1 MKLRVLLSALVA
13 AFALN
18 VWGERVITTRTVED
32 YSPPMV
38 GNGWLGAVMSRSGFA
53 PEKVFVA
60 DGVVPGG
67 KHGVSSIVPAISP
80 VNIEIIVN
88 GKPFETVDWQQTLNM
103 DSAFVETVHRGRD
116 VEVSVRFI
124 ALRALKS
131 ALMAQI
137 KISALRGCKVEV
149 VNRIEG
155 VDESE
160 SRRVWCREG
169 GVRVKHGS
177 KMFGKEIME
186 AVAVFLPGVNF
197 IGESADSVVFEM
209 KRGERAECA
218 VVGTVCSTAT
228 FSDAWNEAERQAV
241 YAYEQGPESLV
252 ARHAELW
259 RDLWRGNVEVDDDE
273 WLQRVANVCVYNL
286 YSNIDAAGARSVA
299 PMGLSSDK
307 YYGHVFWDVDTWILP
322 VMAELQPDMARSML
336 EYRYN
341 GLEAARTRASMHG
354 YRGAMFP
361 WEADANG
368 EESTPTF
375 ALTGPMEHH
384 ITADVANAAWLYYK
398 KSGDKEWLRSRG
410 YPIIKDCADFWVSRT
425 TDNGDGSFSIK
436 NVVGADEYAEG
447 VDDNAFTNGA
457 AKRAL
462 EAATEAAQVLGERSD
477 EAWKRVADGLRFHR
491 NADGSVAEYKGYAG
505 AKIKQA
511 DAALLAYPL
520 ELLTD
525 RQEIERTINHY
536 ASKLDMENGPAM
548 SHALMA
554 VNYGRLGDRKRWRE
568 LLMAGLKPY
577 LRGPF
582 MNIAETPSN
591 NETYFLT
598 GAGAVLQALIFGK
611 VR

>member
-38 GNGWLGAVMSRSGFA
+38 GNGWLGAVMSSSGFA

-116 VEVSVRFI
+116 VEVSVRFM

-137 KISALRGCKVEV
+137 RISALRGCKVEV
-149 VNRIEG
+149 VNGIEG

-259 RDLWRGNVEVDDDE
+259 RDLWRGNVEVADDE

-307 YYGHVFWDVDTWILP
+307 YYGHVFWDADTWILP

-361 WEADANG
+361 WEADVNG

-554 VNYGRLGDRKRWRE
+554 VNYGRLGNRKRWRE

>member
-38 GNGWLGAVMSRSGFA
+38 GNGWLGAVMSSSGFA

-116 VEVSVRFI
+116 VEISVRFM

-137 KISALRGCKVEV
+137 RISALRGCKVEV

-169 GVRVKHGS
+169 GVGVKHGS

-307 YYGHVFWDVDTWILP
+307 YYGHVFWDADTWILP

-361 WEADANG
+361 WEADVNG

-491 NADGSVAEYKGYAG
+491 NADGSVAEYEGYAG

-554 VNYGRLGDRKRWRE
+554 VNYGRLGNRKRWRE

-598 GAGAVLQALIFGK
+598 GAGAVLQALMFGE

>member
-38 GNGWLGAVMSRSGFA
+38 GNGWLGAVMSSSGFA

-116 VEVSVRFI
+116 VEVSVRFM

-137 KISALRGCKVEV
+137 RISALRGCKVEV
-149 VNRIEG
+149 VNGIEG

-259 RDLWRGNVEVDDDE
+259 RDLWRGNVEVADDE

-307 YYGHVFWDVDTWILP
+307 YYGHVFWDADTWILP

-598 GAGAVLQALIFGK
+598 GAGAVLQALIFGE